1 VHAGDPEAG
10 RPRTAILVS
19 GMHRSGTSAIT
30 RVVSLLG
37 AGLPGELIE
46 AKSDNER
53 GFWEGRAVIDLDER
67 VLERFGSWWGG
78 WQSVDPRRLRRS
90 KRFLERARKLVR
102 EEFPDTDLIV
112 LKDPRVSRL
121 LPLWQ
126 RALDEEGFRCVHVVA
141 LRHPGAVA
149 GSLEVRNS
157 LSPTA
162 STLSWLAHNLDAEE
176 HSRKQPH
183 VFVSFENLLG
193 DWRAEMDR
201 VSRALD
207 ITWPEAT
214 DAVAETIDGFIEP
227 DLAHK
232 APADDQPEAV
242 SAVAPVYDVLQRW
255 AADEH
260 QPDDEATIDSWRR
273 VFAPVRRPRSAVALA
288 SRERRKVIE
297 GMRAEGRRLGHLS
310 QPKMW
315 SPIQHQAH
323 NVEAEAAWEW
333 LLREQHYA
341 SNGAR
346 GPRLSERVKRRG

>member
-1 VHAGDPEAG
+1 VHAGDQEAG
-10 RPRTAILVS
+10 RARTAILVS

-30 RVVSLLG
+30 RVLSLLG

-53 GFWEGRAVIDLDER
+53 GFWEGRAIIDLDELA
-67 VLERFGSWWGG
+67 LERFGSWWGG
-78 WQSVDPRRLRRS
+78 WENVNPRRLRGS
-90 KRFLERARKLVR
+90 KRLVERARKLVR

-149 GSLEVRNS
+149 GSLEARNA

-162 STLSWLAHNLDAEE
+162 SILSWLAHTLDAEQ
-176 HSRKQPH
+176 HSRSEPR
-183 VFVSFENLLG
+183 VFVAFENLLG
-193 DWRAEMDR
+193 DWRAEVDR
-201 VSRALD
+201 VSSALD
-207 ITWPEAT
+207 ITWPET
-214 DAVAETIDGFIEP
+214 PDAVAESVDGFIEP
-227 DLAHK
+227 DLAHD
-232 APADDQPEAV
+232 APGDDEPDAV
-242 SAVAPVYDVLQRW
+242 AAVAPFYEILQRW
-255 AADEH
+255 AADKR
-260 QPDDEATIDSWRR
+260 QSGDEETIDSWRH
-273 VFAPVRRPRSAVALA
+273 VFAPVRRPRSAVAVA
-288 SRERRKVIE
+288 SRERRKVID

-323 NVEAEAAWEW
+323 NVEAEAAWAW
-333 LLREQHYA
+333 LQREQQFA
-341 SNGAR
+341 SNGSR
-346 GPRLSERVKRRG
+346 GSRIGERVRRRG